1 MRKAFVNG
9 AIAFVV
15 FFLLLSLATGF
26 ALKEG
31 GDVLSL
37 FAGAALINHSAK
49 DTPFTAEADLSAI
62 LKERPDELI
71 TDGTRFLY
79 HHGYL
84 PDNAYINRYKLIWM
98 NLALAFA
105 AGLMLFLQDVGE
117 EKRLKEELLELSDYL
132 RALHRGED
140 QIILREDLFGQLRDD
155 LYKTVLILRE
165 SREKA
170 LADRAL
176 LKRNIEDITHQIK
189 TPSPQFSSCWT

>member
-1 MRKAFVNG
+1 MRKAIVKG

-15 FFLLLSLATGF
+15 VLLLLSLATGF
-26 ALKEG
+26 AMQESENA
-31 GDVLSL
+31 LSL

-49 DTPFTAEADLSAI
+49 DTPFTAEADLAAI

-140 QIILREDLFGQLRDD
+140 QIILRDDLFGQLRDD

-176 LKRNIEDITHQIK
+176 L
-189 TPSPQFSSCWT
+189 